1 MRLLHGLVTLVA
13 LCACTTTPA
22 PVAPTAGASAA
33 DPRQAVTAWEQVHRF
48 HCARG
53 ADGAPTH
60 CASDADCHD
69 GRVCDTSAGCGCCVP
84 PSEPVAQDAT
94 VHRYL
99 FTACAE
105 GRCAPPRFCEATGDG
120 TACTMRFDREVP
132 LWVTTWA
139 APEGTSL
146 AEVRRRMCIRVEPGQ
161 DCMWQLDMPAA
172 GAVVDAPFPT
182 RYTGSYECGGRTCNG
197 IPALRL
203 SPPVGSSF
211 TAHLVSGRCGA

>member
-1 MRLLHGLVTLVA
+1 MRLLRCLPGVVA
-13 LCACTTTPA
+13 LAACTA
-22 PVAPTAGASAA
+22 PPRVTSAVAATAA
-33 DPRQAVTAWEQVHRF
+33 DPRQSVTAWEQVHRF

-53 ADGAPTH
+53 ADGAVSR

-84 PSEPVAQDAT
+84 PSPVVEPGAT

-99 FTACAE
+99 FTGCGE
-105 GRCAPPRFCEATGDG
+105 GGRCAPPRYCEASADG
-120 TACTMRFDREVP
+120 ATCAMRFDREVP

-146 AEVRRRMCIRVEPGQ
+146 AEVRRTMCILVEPAQ
-161 DCMWQLDMPAA
+161 DCLWQLDLPTT

-182 RYTGSYECGGRTCNG
+182 RYSGSYECGGRTCNG
-197 IPALRL
+197 VAALRM
-203 SPPVGSSF
+203 SPPVGSSY
-211 TAHLVSGRCGA
+211 TARLVSGRCGH